1 MAGGYVKLHRDIMD
15 HWLWQRKPFD
25 EGRAWVDLILL
36 ANHATTR
43 APYKGEIIEFERGT
57 VNRSITWLAE
67 RWGWSRD
74 KTRRFLRLLERDQM
88 VTVDTSTHRTTITI
102 EKYAFYQD
110 GRATDKATD
119 KATSKATS
127 RQPAATYKK
136 DKNEKKDNSPPLPPS
151 RGGRKKMRRLDD
163 GSDDGDD
170 YTAMLRKQLEEEMI

>member
-136 DKNEKKDNSPPLPPS
+136 DKNEKKDNTPPLPPS
-151 RGGRKKMRRLDD
+151 KGGRKRMRHMTDD
-163 GSDDGDD
+163 DEEGYGEI
-170 YTAMLRKQLEEEMI
+170 LQKELEEELI